1 MKPETYASYLK
12 ITRRRVV
19 GFDLLLI
26 ALSPLFANLIK
37 WQSVFTPENR
47 NIRDSLTIFL
57 LCLLWCFALSQ
68 SNAWDAAG
76 LDNRFD
82 IYRAPLVAAGKTLL
96 IFSTYSYVFHAAF
109 SREWVLAQMVIT
121 IIAIIISRSL
131 INAKFQKSITKS
143 GGFKP
148 ITYLVVS
155 AANEFQGICEE
166 FLRNHRIIPTFVHI
180 ELDTTISDETKALNI
195 YRKLEEMQAEGL
207 ILMSKASVADNILRS
222 VQHLRQPKNLKE
234 VVYVSQLELLN
245 ERMRP
250 MVPRNWFRL
259 GRPRLLDSQ
268 RFIKRALDIAI
279 SFIALVVLA
288 PFFVVIALLIKLTSR
303 GPIFYV
309 SERVGRF
316 NKPFRFIKF
325 RTMIAAADQERASA
339 LGPGVVENLE
349 DYKADNRITK
359 FGKFLRRFSIDET
372 PQFLHVLYGSMSLVG
387 PRPILFEELADVPN
401 NSSIRFIAKPGL
413 TGIWQVNGRKS
424 TLWDQRMRQDL
435 LYVETWSFLGDIK
448 LIIKTF
454 FAVVKG
460 DGAA

>member
-1 MKPETYASYLK
+1 MRPETYASFLK

-19 GFDLLLI
+19 GFDLLII
-26 ALSPLFANLIK
+26 ALSPLLANIIK

-47 NIRDSLTIFL
+47 NFRDSLIIFL
-57 LCLLWCFALSQ
+57 LCLLWCFSLSQ

-82 IYRAPLVAAGKTLL
+82 IYRAPLLAAGKVLL
-96 IFSTYSYVFHAAF
+96 IFSTYSYIFHTAF
-109 SREWVLAQMVIT
+109 SRAWVLAQMVGT
-121 IIAIIISRSL
+121 IVAIIISRSL
-131 INAKFQKSITKS
+131 INYNFQNSVNNS

-155 AANEFQGICEE
+155 ADQEFQGICQE
-166 FLRNHRIIPTFVHI
+166 FLMSHRIKPKFVHM
-180 ELDTTISDETKALNI
+180 ELDNTISDETKALNI

-207 ILMSKASVADNILRS
+207 ILMSKASIADNILKS

-234 VVYVSQLELLN
+234 VIYVSQLELLN

-250 MVPRNWFRL
+250 MYPRNWFRL

-268 RFIKRALDIAI
+268 RFIKRALDITL
-279 SFIALVVLA
+279 SFTALVLLA
-288 PFFVVIALLIKLTSR
+288 PFFIIIAVLIKLTSR
-303 GPIFYV
+303 GPVFYV

-325 RTMIAAADQERASA
+325 RTMIATAAQERASA

-349 DYKADNRITK
+349 DYKADTRITK

-387 PRPILFEELADVPN
+387 PRPILFEELSDVPN
-401 NSSIRFIAKPGL
+401 DSSIRFIAKPGL

-454 FAVVKG
+454 FTVLKG
-460 DGAA
+460 HGAA

>member
-1 MKPETYASYLK
+1 MKPETYASFLRK
-12 ITRRRVV
+12 TRRRVV
-19 GFDLLLI
+19 GFDVLII

-37 WQSVFTPENR
+37 WQSVFTLENR
-47 NIRDSLTIFL
+47 NVRDSLTMLL
-57 LCLLWCFALSQ
+57 LCLLWCFSLSQ

-82 IYRAPLVAAGKTLL
+82 IYRAPLLAAGKALL
-96 IFSTYSYVFHAAF
+96 IFSTYSYIFRTAF
-109 SREWVLAQMVIT
+109 SREWVLVQMVTT
-121 IIAIIISRSL
+121 IVAIIISRTL
-131 INAKFQKSITKS
+131 INYYFQKSITKC

-155 AANEFQGICEE
+155 AVHEFQSLCDE
-166 FLRNHRIIPTFVHI
+166 FLLSHRIKPEFVHM
-180 ELDTTISDETKALNI
+180 ELDTTMSDETKGLNI

-279 SFIALVVLA
+279 SSIALVLLA
-288 PFFVVIALLIKLTSR
+288 PFVIIIALLIKLTSK
-303 GPIFYV
+303 GPVFYI

-325 RTMIAAADQERASA
+325 RTMIATADQERKTA
-339 LGPGVVENLE
+339 LGAGVVENLT
-349 DYKADNRITK
+349 DYHSDYRITK

-387 PRPILFEELADVPN
+387 PRPILFEELSDVPN
-401 NSSIRFIAKPGL
+401 NASIRFIAKPGL

-435 LYVETWSFLGDIK
+435 LYVETWTFLGDIK

-454 FAVVKG
+454 FTVLKG
-460 DGAA
+460 HGAA

>member
-12 ITRRRVV
+12 ITRKRVI
-19 GFDLLLI
+19 GFDVLII
-26 ALSPLFANLIK
+26 ALSPLFANLFK
-37 WQSVFTPENR
+37 WQSVITPENR
-47 NIRDSLTIFL
+47 NIRDFLTIFL
-57 LCLLWCFALSQ
+57 LCLLWCFSLSQ
-68 SNAWDAAG
+68 SNAWDPAG
-76 LDNRFD
+76 LDNRFG
-82 IYRAPLVAAGKTLL
+82 IYKAPLLAAGKTLL
-96 IFSTYSYVFHAAF
+96 IFSTFSYIFRTAF
-109 SREWVLAQMVIT
+109 SREWVLIQMVNT
-121 IIAIIISRSL
+121 IIGIIISRTL
-131 INAKFQKSITKS
+131 INYTFQKLITKS
-143 GGFKP
+143 GEFKP

-155 AANEFQGICEE
+155 AEHEFQDISEE
-166 FLRNHRIIPTFVHI
+166 FLRNHRINPKFVHM
-180 ELDTTISDETKALNI
+180 ELDTTISGETNGLNI

-207 ILMSKASVADNILRS
+207 ILMSKASIADNILRC

-279 SFIALVVLA
+279 SFIALVLLA
-288 PFFVVIALLIKLTSR
+288 PFFIIIALLIKLTSR
-303 GPIFYV
+303 GPVFYISV
-309 SERVGRF
+309 RVGRF
-316 NKPFRFIKF
+316 NEPFRFIKF
-325 RTMIAAADQERASA
+325 RTMIATADQERTSA

-349 DYKADNRITK
+349 GYKADTRITK

-387 PRPILFEELADVPN
+387 PRPILFEELADVPS

-435 LYVETWSFLGDIK
+435 LYVETWTFLGDIK

-454 FAVVKG
+454 FAVLKG
-460 DGAA
+460 VGAA